1 MLNKLINSIF
11 DSILRTA
18 IRIFYRAL
26 GYKLQTTAEREA
38 AERRAAF
45 EAETRKIRESL
56 NRPIMNPPRN
66 RPILNPPRIPS
77 ASPIPSLP
85 GSVPWEEMY
94 EPPQGDTLTISKPPI
109 IQRANRRTTPSGRR
123 VDSLGDNDRCIFNS
137 CSNVVYSNGKAE
149 FSKHVLG
156 DDDFSFM
163 CLDFLLYWFYA
174 SKEHE
179 LPAERH
185 VDCVPY
191 DLCGMTLGD
200 VLAELESVYVKA
212 A

>member
-45 EAETRKIRESL
+45 QAETRKIRESL
-56 NRPIMNPPRN
+56 N

-77 ASPIPSLP
+77 ASPPSTLP
-85 GSVPWEEMY
+85 SSVPWDEMY

-109 IQRANRRTTPSGRR
+109 IKHANRHKLPSGRR
-123 VDSLGDNDRCIFNS
+123 VDSLVDNKRCIFNS
-137 CSNVVYSNGKAE
+137 CSSVVYTDGKAE

-174 SKEHE
+174 SKEDE
-179 LPAERH
+179 LPAVRH
-185 VDCVPY
+185 VDCVPD

-200 VLAELESVYVKA
+200 VLAKLESVYVKA